1 MKKFVGEDRNISL
14 CKEMTKIHENVFR
27 GRVFEILERVK
38 NKKINL
44 KGELVVVLEGQNKP
58 KPFSKI
64 NEKIKNEFL
73 SKLSASDS
81 AKLISI
87 LTGEN
92 KRDIYKKLIEK

>member
-1 MKKFVGEDRNISL
+1 
-14 CKEMTKIHENVFR
+14 MTKIHENVFR
-27 GRVFEILERVK
+27 GKISEIIKEIE
-38 NKKINL
+38 NDQINL
-44 KGELVVVLEGQNKP
+44 KGELVVVIEGANNKR
-58 KPFSKI
+58 KDLHI
-64 NEKIKNEFL
+64 NAKIKKEFL